1 MGDFSHL
8 VSSKVNLALLQE
20 QALNDLIDILD
31 RCEGTKVLMWDESL
45 TNPVSLIA
53 KPSVLK
59 DHNVVKMF
67 PIKAGDLPNVDVR
80 NFIFITRP
88 SLQLMNK
95 IATNIHS
102 DEKKNRVYRKNFYLY
117 FLPKRS
123 LLCENQLKTK
133 GVYGSFQIIDDFKCQ
148 LFPLD
153 KDVLSMEYPDCF
165 KELYIEGDLTSL
177 HQSALAISNIQKL
190 YGKIPKIV
198 GKGKFAEKIKELSKN
213 IVLNENIADEKG
225 SIDQLIILDRSI
237 DTMTAFAT
245 QLTYEGL
252 IDEFYGIN
260 NTTVNFPAE
269 KFSPSSEDTNFS
281 KVSTS
286 NEKKQVILNSKEE
299 LYAELRDK
307 NFNAVGPVLSRLAK
321 TITAAANERHGE
333 KTIQELKKIVEHLPK
348 LKASE
353 LSFAT
358 HTTIASLIKEHISQY
373 DFLDELSTEQEF
385 MMCNDIDKP
394 NNYIESMICE
404 QKPLDRVLRL
414 ICMQSAAA
422 SGLKQKVL
430 DGYKKEI
437 FHSYGIDSLLKLGK
451 LEKSGL
457 IKLSSG
463 SRSYNILRKTLN
475 LTVDDFQEVS
485 PKDISYVHSFYAP
498 LSIRII
504 EHSLRPLG
512 WNGLNDILSCIPEP
526 SFEDY
531 QLSITT
537 SSGRRDSLTSEISQS
552 DIPKTILVFFVGG
565 CTFAEISALRFLS
578 QQDENNVE
586 FIIMTTKVINKNNF
600 LENVIS

>member
-1 MGDFSHL
+1 
-8 VSSKVNLALLQE
+8 
-20 QALNDLIDILD
+20 
-31 RCEGTKVLMWDESL
+31 MWDESL

-133 GVYGSFQIIDDFKCQ
+133 GVYGNFQIIDDFKCQ
-148 LFPLD
+148 LFPLERD
-153 KDVLSMEYPDCF
+153 LLSMEYPDCF

-190 YGKIPKIV
+190 FGKIPKIV

-237 DTMTAFAT
+237 DTMSAFAT

-286 NEKKQVILNSKEE
+286 NEKKQIILNSKEE

-373 DFLDELSTEQEF
+373 EFLDELSSEQEF
-385 MMCNDIDKP
+385 MMCNDLDKP
-394 NNYIESMICE
+394 NDYIESMICN
-404 QKPLDRVLRL
+404 QKPLEKILRL

-457 IKLSSG
+457 IKVQSG

-498 LSIRII
+498 LSIRIV
-504 EHSLRPLG
+504 EYSLRPLG

-586 FIIMTTKVINKNNF
+586 FIIMTTKVINKNTF

>member
-1 MGDFSHL
+1 
-8 VSSKVNLALLQE
+8 
-20 QALNDLIDILD
+20 
-31 RCEGTKVLMWDESL
+31 MWDESL

-133 GVYGSFQIIDDFKCQ
+133 GVYGNFQIIDDFKCQ
-148 LFPLD
+148 LFPLERD
-153 KDVLSMEYPDCF
+153 LLSMEYPDCF

-237 DTMTAFAT
+237 DTMSAFAT

-373 DFLDELSTEQEF
+373 EFLDELSSEQEF
-385 MMCNDIDKP
+385 MMCNDLDKP
-394 NNYIESMICE
+394 NDYIESMICN
-404 QKPLDRVLRL
+404 QKPLEKILRL
-414 ICMQSAAA
+414 ICIQSAAA

-457 IKLSSG
+457 IKVQSG

-498 LSIRII
+498 LSIRIV

-586 FIIMTTKVINKNNF
+586 FIIMTTKVINKNTF